1 LLISVTRKDKYQLY
15 NQEKPRSILQNR
27 KKRGRKKASSEK
39 LDQTLS
45 YKRKVRRTLPLGN
58 SQKE

>member
-1 LLISVTRKDKYQLY
+1 MKDKYQLY